1 MKGKKGWLIALLIA
15 ILLGVGA
22 FYIDS
27 NFDNKAATEVE
38 DTTQKGPSD

>member
-1 MKGKKGWLIALLIA
+1 MKGKTGWVIALVVA

-27 NFDNKAATEVE
+27 HFDNKAATEVE